1 MKKFIVAAA
10 LLALA
15 GPAKAQSTAQVETW
29 RKPTEPLRVIGEVY
43 YVGALGLSSWLI
55 KTPAG
60 DILIDGGMDYNA
72 PLIEANLAK
81 IGVKL
86 SDVKILLN
94 SHAHLDHAGGL
105 AQIKKDTGAT
115 LYASAGD
122 KPLLEGGYY
131 PGREKDTSLGFPT
144 VKVDQVVRDGQTV
157 SLGGVTLT
165 AHITPGHTPGC
176 TTWTLKASEAGKTHD
191 VMFYCSATVAGNK
204 LVGPAATYP
213 GIVDDYR
220 RTFAEGPKIKADV
233 FLAPHPEQFGF
244 VRKRAALEA
253 NRAKASAENP
263 FIDPTEAK
271 DTWAA
276 MQADFE
282 KQLAAQT
289 KALEQKK

>member
-1 MKKFIVAAA
+1 MKKLIVAAA

-15 GPAKAQSTAQVETW
+15 GSADAQSTAQTETW

-60 DILIDGGMDYNA
+60 DILIDGGMDYDA

-94 SHAHLDHAGGL
+94 SHAHGDHAGGL
-105 AQIKKDTGAT
+105 AQLKKDTGAA
-115 LYASAGD
+115 LHASAGD
-122 KPLLEGGYY
+122 KPLLESGAY
-131 PGREKDTSLGFPT
+131 PGRPNDSAAGFPP
-144 VKVDQVVRDGQTV
+144 VKVDQVFADGAKV

-176 TTWTLKASEAGKTHD
+176 TTWTLPVMESGKPYD
-191 VMFYCSATVAGNK
+191 VMFFCSGTVAANR
-204 LVGPAATYP
+204 LVGPATTYP
-213 GIVDDYR
+213 GIVTDYE
-220 RTFAEGPKIKADV
+220 RTFATVPSIKADV

-244 VRKRAALEA
+244 IAKRAKLEA
-253 NRAKASAENP
+253 NRAQKNAENP
-263 FIDPTEAK
+263 FVDPTESKKVLAELK
-271 DTWAA
+271 
-276 MQADFE
+276 ADFE

-289 KALEQKK
+289 KALEQPK